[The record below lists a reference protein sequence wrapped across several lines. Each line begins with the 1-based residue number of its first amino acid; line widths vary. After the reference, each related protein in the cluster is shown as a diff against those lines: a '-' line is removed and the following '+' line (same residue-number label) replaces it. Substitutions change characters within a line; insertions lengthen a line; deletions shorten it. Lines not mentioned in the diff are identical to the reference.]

1 LITLLA
7 NLVIDIS
14 RDIDRLCRE
23 RNNGHSAMTGLSV
36 HLAPSLVQPEKLAGS
51 ITVIVDILRATTTMI
66 HALVAGAARIIA
78 VGEIEE
84 AFQLSKTLPEGSYLL
99 AGERGGRPIK
109 GFDLGNS
116 PSEFTRAK
124 CNHRDIIMTTTNGT
138 RAILHAQQARRILIG
153 AFVNF
158 SAICQELLT
167 DGGDVH
173 IVCAGTDQEVT
184 LEDTVFAGAVVQKL
198 VERGDFHLNDGA
210 RMAWDVYEGHGSVL
224 KTSLELS
231 LGGRNLIE
239 IGMGS
244 DIDLAARVDR
254 FGIIGE
260 VFDVPPTVRMTNLR
274 WEERIW
280 RTS

>member
-1 LITLLA
+1 MS
-7 NLVIDIS
+7 V
-14 RDIDRLCRE
+14 
-23 RNNGHSAMTGLSV
+23 LSV

-51 ITVIVDILRATTTMI
+51 VAVVVDVLRATTTMI

-78 VGEIEE
+78 VGEIDE
-84 AFQLSKTLPEGSYLL
+84 AFQLSKTLPEGTFLL

-124 CNHRDIIMTTTNGT
+124 CNQRDIIMTTTNGT
-138 RAILHAQQARRILIG
+138 RAILHAKHARRILIG

-158 SAICQELLT
+158 SAVCQELLI

-173 IVCAGTDQEVT
+173 IVCAGTDHEAT

-198 VERGDFHLNDGA
+198 AERSDFQLNDGA
-210 RMAWDVYEGHGSVL
+210 RIAWDVYEGHGSVL

-231 LGGRNLIE
+231 LGGRNLTE
-239 IGMGS
+239 IGMDS

>member
-1 LITLLA
+1 
-7 NLVIDIS
+7 
-14 RDIDRLCRE
+14 
-23 RNNGHSAMTGLSV
+23 MTGLSV
-36 HLAPSLVQPEKLAGS
+36 HLAPSLVRPEKLAGS
-51 ITVIVDILRATTTMI
+51 ITVVVDVLRATTTMI
-66 HALVAGAARIIA
+66 HALVAGAARVIA

-84 AFQLSKTLPEGSYLL
+84 ALELARTLPEGSYLL

-116 PSEFTRAK
+116 PAEFTRAK
-124 CNHRDIIMTTTNGT
+124 CGNRDVIMTTTNGT
-138 RAILHAQQARRILIG
+138 RAILHAKESRRILVG

-158 SAICQELLT
+158 SAVCQELLS

-173 IVCAGTDQEVT
+173 LLCAGTDQEVT

-198 VERGDFHLNDGA
+198 AERGDFHLNDGA

-231 LGGRNLIE
+231 LGGRNLID

-260 VFDVPPTVRMTNLR
+260 VFDFPPTIRMSNLR

-280 RTS
+280 RSS